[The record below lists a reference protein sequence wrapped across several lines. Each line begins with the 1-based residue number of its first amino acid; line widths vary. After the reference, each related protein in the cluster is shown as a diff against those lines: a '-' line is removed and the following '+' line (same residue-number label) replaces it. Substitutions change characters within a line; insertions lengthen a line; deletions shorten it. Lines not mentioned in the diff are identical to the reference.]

1 MTDSNADA
9 SGGFRVLLVDDDE
22 AFLEISKQILQQ
34 ENNYQIDTATSVNQ
48 ATQKLQ
54 TKTFDV
60 IVSDYEMPQKTGLDL
75 LNHIKKTQPNTP
87 FILFTGKGR
96 EDIAIQALNLGANY
110 YINKHGTPK
119 TVYGELTHAI
129 TN

>member
-48 ATQKLQ
+48 ATQKLK

-75 LNHIKKTQPNTP
+75 LNHIKKHTP
-87 FILFTGKGR
+87 THPSYCSQEK
-96 EDIAIQALNLGANY
+96 EE
-110 YINKHGTPK
+110 K
-119 TVYGELTHAI
+119 T
-129 TN
+129 

>member
-48 ATQKLQ
+48 ATQK
-54 TKTFDV
+54 
-60 IVSDYEMPQKTGLDL
+60 
-75 LNHIKKTQPNTP
+75 
-87 FILFTGKGR
+87 
-96 EDIAIQALNLGANY
+96 
-110 YINKHGTPK
+110 
-119 TVYGELTHAI
+119 
-129 TN
+129 